1 VLELQDIAAFRGERL
16 VFEAISFRL
25 DAGEALVLTGANG
38 SGKTTLL
45 RLLAGFVPPAAGD
58 VLWQGAE
65 ALGDLPALGRRTSFL
80 GHQDAVKSGLTV
92 AENLS
97 LGAARGGDGQRA
109 ALETM
114 ALADLADLPAR
125 FLSAGQKRRLA
136 IARLVLQRRPLWL
149 LDEPT
154 TALDAASVVA
164 LGVVVEQHRA
174 AGGIVVAATHLDL
187 PLASPRSLRLGE

>member
-1 VLELQDIAAFRGERL
+1 VLELRDIAAFRGERL
-16 VFEAISFRL
+16 VFEGVSFRL

-45 RLLAGFVPPAAGD
+45 RLLAGFVPPAAGS

-80 GHQDAVKSGLTV
+80 GHQDAVKAGLTV

-97 LGAARGGDGQRA
+97 LGAGGTDGQLA
-109 ALETM
+109 ALEAM

-136 IARLVLQRRPLWL
+136 IARLLLQRRPLWL

-154 TALDAASVVA
+154 TALDAASVAA
-164 LGVVVEQHRA
+164 LGVVVERHRA

-187 PLASPRSLRLGE
+187 PLVSPRLLRLGE

>member
-1 VLELQDIAAFRGERL
+1 VLELRDIAAFRGERL
-16 VFEAISFRL
+16 VFEGVSFRL

-58 VLWQGAE
+58 VFWQGAK

-80 GHQDAVKSGLTV
+80 GHQDAVKAGLTV

-97 LGAARGGDGQRA
+97 LGAAQGADGQA

-154 TALDAASVVA
+154 TALDAASVAA
-164 LGVVVEQHRA
+164 LGVVVAEHRA

-187 PLASPRSLRLGE
+187 PLVSPRSLRLGE

>member
-1 VLELQDIAAFRGERL
+1 VLELRDIAAFRGERL
-16 VFEAISFRL
+16 VFEGVSFRL

-45 RLLAGFVPPAAGD
+45 RLLAGFVPPAAGN
-58 VLWQGAE
+58 VFWENTE

-80 GHQDAVKSGLTV
+80 GHQDAVKAGLTV

-97 LGAARGGDGQRA
+97 LGAGGTDGQLA
-109 ALETM
+109 ALEAM

-154 TALDAASVVA
+154 TALDAASVAA
-164 LGVVVEQHRA
+164 LGVVVAQHRA

-187 PLASPRSLRLGE
+187 PLISPRSLRLGE

>member
-1 VLELQDIAAFRGERL
+1 VLELRDIAAFRGERL
-16 VFEAISFRL
+16 VFEGISFRL

-45 RLLAGFVPPAAGD
+45 RLLAGFVPPAAGN

-80 GHQDAVKSGLTV
+80 GHQDAVKAGLTV

-97 LGAARGGDGQRA
+97 LGAGGTDGQGA
-109 ALETM
+109 ALEAM

-136 IARLVLQRRPLWL
+136 IARLVLQRRSLWL

-154 TALDAASVVA
+154 TALDAASVAA
-164 LGVVVEQHRA
+164 LGVVVAQHRA

-187 PLASPRSLRLGE
+187 PLVSPRSLRLG

>member
-1 VLELQDIAAFRGERL
+1 MLELRDIAAFRGERL
-16 VFEAISFRL
+16 VFEGISFRL

-45 RLLAGFVPPAAGD
+45 RLLAGFVPPAAGN

-80 GHQDAVKSGLTV
+80 GHQDAVKAGLTV

-97 LGAARGGDGQRA
+97 LGAGGTDGQGA
-109 ALETM
+109 ALEAM

-136 IARLVLQRRPLWL
+136 IARLVLQRRSLWL

-154 TALDAASVVA
+154 TALDAASVAA
-164 LGVVVEQHRA
+164 LGVVVAQHRA

-187 PLASPRSLRLGE
+187 PLVSPRSLRLG